1 MAGGRLTFLYAS
13 TTDYTPAMLPY
24 HPCLSLLQDCP
35 GESLTPFLA
44 RRIITVVK
52 SARYDPARTAE
63 YRVAGEAAARACG
76 TLDVG
81 LRSRIG
87 DAYEAWLSSR
97 RKELP
102 ALIGQLVRGGGGS
115 KKDAS
120 TAVAAQECLAA
131 VAGTDV
137 PDPMAAESSRE
148 ASDGAAAPAA
158 SRGQLKKDAKRLI
171 RQLKREQRLV
181 AEHDSADAPGA
192 EIAPAASQSGQ
203 LQRQGTADLEHF
215 AAAVGWKRA
224 RGGSP
229 GGRQEGG
236 SLVAGVGSG
245 AGDGGAAV
253 TMTQSRRAR
262 QKELASQRVALM
274 MVGATPL
281 QIGQVP
287 FMRPSVAASMAAAT
301 ASGAAVT
308 VPLTTPAVMRES
320 HADFR
325 PS

>member
-1 MAGGRLTFLYAS
+1 
-13 TTDYTPAMLPY
+13 MLPF

-52 SARYDPARTAE
+52 AARYDPARTAE
-63 YRVAGEAAARACG
+63 YRAAGEAAARACG

-115 KKDAS
+115 KDAS
-120 TAVAAQECLAA
+120 AAVAAQEGVEV
-131 VAGTDV
+131 VAGADV
-137 PDPMAAESSRE
+137 PEPLVGESSRE
-148 ASDGAAAPAA
+148 ASDGAAVPAA

-181 AEHDSADAPGA
+181 AEHDSTDAPGA
-192 EIAPAASQSGQ
+192 GITASAASQSGQ
-203 LQRQGTADLEHF
+203 RHGTADLEHF
-215 AAAVGWKRA
+215 AAAVGWKRS
-224 RGGSP
+224 RGDSP
-229 GGRQEGG
+229 G
-236 SLVAGVGSG
+236 AGSG
-245 AGDGGAAV
+245 AGDSGAAV
-253 TMTQSRRAR
+253 SMTQSRRAH
-262 QKELASQRVALM
+262 QKELASQKVALM

-301 ASGAAVT
+301 ASGVAATLTLT
-308 VPLTTPAVMRES
+308 VPEVIHES
-320 HADFR
+320 HADTTVQAEGAVVATGTKMY
-325 PS
+325 